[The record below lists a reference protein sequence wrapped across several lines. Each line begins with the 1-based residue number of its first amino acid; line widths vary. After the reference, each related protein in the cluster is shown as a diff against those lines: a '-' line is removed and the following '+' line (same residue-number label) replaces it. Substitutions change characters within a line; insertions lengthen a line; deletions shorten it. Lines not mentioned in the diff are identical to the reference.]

1 MKVMFIQKK
10 KKREERKVVN
20 RERKWKNMRDSS
32 IQRETENI
40 TIYVSKKSAF
50 EIRTQNSFNI

>member
-32 IQRETENI
+32 IQRETEKI

>member
-1 MKVMFIQKK
+1 MFTQKK

-32 IQRETENI
+32 IQRETEKI
-40 TIYVSKKSAF
+40 TIYVSKKS
-50 EIRTQNSFNI
+50 SV